1 MGTLG
6 PETAEGLDRVGSC
19 LQKMASDPGFYDV
32 LGEDEPV
39 GELPYPQEYD
49 YLWTEERDA
58 LNLEWNPFKWFRRAE
73 DRQGG
78 AGLGTL
84 GTVFAV
90 GVAYTGLILANSL
103 LNPPEK
109 PKLENDAMCGITT
122 GGQDECWWDC
132 MIMSDSALSG
142 QAITNPECMKDC
154 FAAAA
159 SGRRRSGKKGRKNRK
174 KGRKGGRKGRDSDS
188 NCLALL
194 IDDVTSKGTCDT
206 GSNPGFTYGIWGAD
220 ELPNICTLEEAPCDY
235 YCDEE
240 SGSGDDYDYDY
251 DYGSASRQDYDY
263 GAAMIITE
271 GTCSADT
278 EAALQTDEC
287 KTLLP
292 NQPNIIKNTL
302 ELLIQYSCKD
312 EVYNNLTISQGL
324 RKSKKKRRNR
334 NKPKER
340 LAPISEVDL
349 AAGIKT
355 ELNFTNTR
363 PRYPWICSLRTRGA
377 DPEHLCA
384 VNLLSVPPNP
394 TVIVG
399 SAHCTYLC
407 KDTDASGVS
416 LPPCCCVDSAK
427 GQESCSSDTVK
438 CGSKP
443 KGVEMDGRDAE
454 ILCGEWQ
461 TGAYGQTTSGEEY
474 NVVLPIE
481 EIVRSPNFD
490 AKTLG
495 PAGGSNIA
503 IFKVNDAQ
511 LQDSRKHRIY
521 PACLPPRD
529 KKFTEFGVHSG
540 WTKPP
545 SVAFIEKFAKGYNGT
560 YGDFFKQ
567 WHYKMKIQE
576 ECADPTKMQA
586 FGGTLKY
593 PSNTYYPPAT
603 VCATDVTVQSCF
615 STGDSGSPLMV
626 REEDRPMRYFI
637 EGILSFVKGCEQF
650 VFGDRGGTKYELL
663 QNSENPAAYA
673 KLSCHLPWIAEQY
686 GMSYDA
692 PED

>member
-1 MGTLG
+1 
-6 PETAEGLDRVGSC
+6 
-19 LQKMASDPGFYDV
+19 
-32 LGEDEPV
+32 
-39 GELPYPQEYD
+39 
-49 YLWTEERDA
+49 
-58 LNLEWNPFKWFRRAE
+58 
-73 DRQGG
+73 
-78 AGLGTL
+78 
-84 GTVFAV
+84 
-90 GVAYTGLILANSL
+90 
-103 LNPPEK
+103 
-109 PKLENDAMCGITT
+109 MCGITT

-132 MIMSDSALSG
+132 MIISDSILSG

-159 SGRRRSGKKGRKNRK
+159 SGRRRSGKKERRNKK
-174 KGRKGGRKGRDSDS
+174 KGRKGGKKGRQTRDSDS

-194 IDDVTSKGTCDT
+194 IDDVTSKGTCDD
-206 GSNPGFTYGIWGAD
+206 GNNPAKELDIWGWSNLAND
-220 ELPNICTLEEAPCDY
+220 CTMEEPPCEY
-235 YCDEE
+235 YCEDE
-240 SGSGDDYDYDY
+240 Y
-251 DYGSASRQDYDY
+251 QDYDY
-263 GAAMIITE
+263 SAPMIITE

-287 KTLLP
+287 KTLLE

-302 ELLIQYSCKD
+302 ELLIQYSCKT
-312 EVYNNLTISQGL
+312 EVYDSLPFSQGL
-324 RKSKKKRRNR
+324 RKGQKKRRNR
-334 NKPKER
+334 NKPNER

-349 AAGIKT
+349 AAGTKT

-363 PRYPWICSLRTRGA
+363 HRYPWICSLRTRGA

-407 KDTDASGVS
+407 KDTDANGVS

-503 IFKVNDAQ
+503 VFKVNDDQ
-511 LQDSRKHRIY
+511 LQASRKNKIY
-521 PACLPPRD
+521 PACLPP
-529 KKFTEFGVHSG
+529 
-540 WTKPP
+540 
-545 SVAFIEKFAKGYNGT
+545 KG
-560 YGDFFKQ
+560 
-567 WHYKMKIQE
+567 
-576 ECADPTKMQA
+576 
-586 FGGTLKY
+586 
-593 PSNTYYPPAT
+593 
-603 VCATDVTVQSCF
+603 
-615 STGDSGSPLMV
+615 
-626 REEDRPMRYFI
+626 
-637 EGILSFVKGCEQF
+637 
-650 VFGDRGGTKYELL
+650 
-663 QNSENPAAYA
+663 
-673 KLSCHLPWIAEQY
+673 
-686 GMSYDA
+686 
-692 PED
+692 